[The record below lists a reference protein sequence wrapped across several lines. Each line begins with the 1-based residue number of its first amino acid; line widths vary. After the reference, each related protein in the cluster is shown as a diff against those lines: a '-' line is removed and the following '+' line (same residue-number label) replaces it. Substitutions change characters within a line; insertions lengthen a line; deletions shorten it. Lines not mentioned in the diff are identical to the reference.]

1 MALFS
6 PTWSGTCAVLAA
18 ILWSPIALL
27 LSLPSLVISAATSPV
42 LLLSLVLFDSSSRSY
57 LVLSLWTRSGKG
69 SRRRVMLESRL
80 RCTAH
85 HRLGEVGSEHGST
98 KTPGTDQQ
106 TMRRRRKADK
116 CTLRQVSL
124 FSFTMEMVNPIEF
137 FEELSIGKSRAVRS
151 DFSSVLSS
159 SMHLRALQR
168 VPACAGWSAAC
179 VEVLLCAVASN
190 PLP

>member
-1 MALFS
+1 M
-6 PTWSGTCAVLAA
+6 LAA

-42 LLLSLVLFDSSSRSY
+42 LLLSLVLFVLVITIVSGALALDAVRERIEKASDAGEEAEAHGRSS
-57 LVLSLWTRSGKG
+57 
-69 SRRRVMLESRL
+69 
-80 RCTAH
+80 
-85 HRLGEVGSEHGST
+85 LGEVGNEHGSA
-98 KTPGTDQQ
+98 KAPGTDQQ
-106 TMRRRRKADK
+106 TMRRRRDADK
-116 CTLRQVSL
+116 CTVRQVSL

>member
-6 PTWSGTCAVLAA
+6 PTWSGTCALLAA

-42 LLLSLVLFDSSSRSY
+42 LLLSLVLFVLVITIVSGALALDAVRERIEKASDAREEAEAHGPSS
-57 LVLSLWTRSGKG
+57 
-69 SRRRVMLESRL
+69 
-80 RCTAH
+80 
-85 HRLGEVGSEHGST
+85 LGEVGSEHGST
-98 KTPGTDQQ
+98 KTQGTDQQ